1 MATKIILSINSL
13 SNKYVLSAYDKT
25 GQFQVMILQKLK
37 SQAIFCP
44 NLTL

>member
-1 MATKIILSINSL
+1 MVTKIILSINSL

-37 SQAIFCP
+37 VRQSFALI
-44 NLTL
+44 